1 MNKHQTR
8 YEKDKKS
15 YATLVKK
22 LGGCPKFAGSK
33 LTDKEKKIMKAY
45 DKWSKS

>member
-1 MNKHQTR
+1 MNKHQEQ

-15 YATLVKK
+15 YLALIKK
-22 LGGCPKFAGSK
+22 LGGYPKFAGSK

-45 DKWSKS
+45 DKWSKV